1 MDSIEDVL
9 AQNLSG
15 GQKRKLTFG
24 IAILGDPQVNK
35 MKFREGLTFLKLKLL
50 VVVPIFYLQR
60 TCVIKYLQWDI
71 VYKNKILTTMP
82 FEI

>member
-1 MDSIEDVL
+1 MDSIEDVI

-35 MKFREGLTFLKLKLL
+35 MRFRDGLKFLNLKLL
-50 VVVPIFYLQR
+50 VVVPNFYLQR
-60 TCVIKYLQWDI
+60 TFVIKYL
-71 VYKNKILTTMP
+71 
-82 FEI
+82 